1 MRIAVIGTGI
11 SGMLAAYL
19 LHEDHDL
26 TVYEANDYVGGHTHT
41 HDVPADGNT
50 YAVDTGFIVF
60 NEANYPTFVRLLR
73 RLGVAWKP
81 SRMGFSVRCERT
93 GLEYRPS
100 SLDTLFAQRRNLVRP
115 WFWRMV
121 RDIFRFRR
129 QSVAV
134 LETGDDRTLGQYLA
148 DGAYSRGFIDYF
160 IVPMGS
166 AIWSSDPVRFREF
179 PVRTFVQFFENHG
192 FLRVRGQP
200 EWQVVRGGSKTYV
213 EALTAPYRDRIRLR
227 TPVRSVRRMDDA
239 VEVRA
244 EATEPEQFDHVVIAA
259 HSNQALAMLA
269 DPTPA
274 ERDILGAIPYQ
285 ENETV
290 LHTDTSLLPR
300 RRKVWASWNYH
311 VPAQPLGRVA
321 VTYAM
326 NILQGLDAP
335 VEFCVTL
342 NRSDAVDPDTVIA
355 AMTYAHPVFEP
366 AGVAAQQRHAEISG
380 VNRTHYCGA
389 YWGYGFHEDGAA
401 SALAVAR
408 CFGKTL

>member
-26 TVYEANDYVGGHTHT
+26 TVYEANDYIGGHTHT
-41 HDVPADGNT
+41 HAVPAADAT

-60 NEANYPTFVRLLR
+60 NEANYPTFVRLLQ

-129 QSVAV
+129 ESVAV
-134 LETGDDRTLGQYLA
+134 LDTGDDRTLGRYLA
-148 DGAYSRGFIDYF
+148 DGGYSRGFIDYF

-179 PVRTFVQFFENHG
+179 PVQTFVQFFENHG

-200 EWQVVRGGSKTYV
+200 QWQVVRGGSKTYV
-213 EALTAPYRDRIRLR
+213 EALTAPYGDRIRLSA
-227 TPVRSVRRMDDA
+227 PVRSVRRTDDA
-239 VEVRA
+239 VEIRTDRA
-244 EATEPEQFDHVVIAA
+244 APERFDHVVIAA
-259 HSNQALAMLA
+259 HSDEALAMLA

-274 ERDILGAIPYQ
+274 EREILGAIPYQ
-285 ENETV
+285 ANETV

-311 VPAQPLGRVA
+311 VPPEPLGRVA

-355 AMTYAHPVFEP
+355 TMTYAHPVFEP
-366 AGVAAQQRHAEISG
+366 AGIAAQQRHGEIGG
-380 VNRTHYCGA
+380 VARTHYCGA

-408 CFGKTL
+408 YFGKTL